1 MPLRALRSFES
12 SGGRVRPLGAHNAP
26 PRRETV
32 RRAASIG
39 SVAMSALELGLSNRR
54 VVNVTAD
61 LSPPHLA
68 PTVVL
73 STPDMIRLMEE
84 TCTAAIQ
91 PLIEA
96 DDQTSVGTHVNVS
109 HEAAA
114 ADGEEVEVSCE
125 LIEVDRRRLTF
136 LVEARVGDRIIGR
149 GTHHRHIIDRS
160 RFAR

>member
-1 MPLRALRSFES
+1 MS
-12 SGGRVRPLGAHNAP
+12 S
-26 PRRETV
+26 
-32 RRAASIG
+32 
-39 SVAMSALELGLSNRR
+39 LELGLT
-54 VVNVTAD
+54 NVRSVIVTED

-68 PTVVL
+68 PMIVL
-73 STPDMIRLMEE
+73 STPNMILLMEE
-84 TCTAAIQ
+84 TCTSAIQ

-114 ADGEEVEVSCE
+114 TGGEEVEVSCE

-149 GTHHRHIIDRS
+149 GTHQRHIIDRS

>member
-1 MPLRALRSFES
+1 M
-12 SGGRVRPLGAHNAP
+12 AP
-26 PRRETV
+26 
-32 RRAASIG
+32 
-39 SVAMSALELGLSNRR
+39 LELGLT
-54 VVNVTAD
+54 NVRTVTVTPD

-73 STPDMIRLMEE
+73 STPNMILLMEE
-84 TCTAAIQ
+84 TSTWAIQ
-91 PLIEA
+91 PLIEG
-96 DDQTSVGTHVNVS
+96 DGLTSVGTHVNVS

-114 ADGEEVEVSCE
+114 RGGEEVEVSCE

-149 GTHHRHIIDRS
+149 GTHQRHIIDRS

>member
-1 MPLRALRSFES
+1 
-12 SGGRVRPLGAHNAP
+12 
-26 PRRETV
+26 
-32 RRAASIG
+32 
-39 SVAMSALELGLSNRR
+39 MSAPLELGLVNRR
-54 VVNVTAD
+54 TVTVTAD

-68 PTVVL
+68 PIVVL

-91 PLIEA
+91 PMIEA
-96 DDQTSVGTHVNVS
+96 ADQTSVGVHVNVS

-114 ADGEEVEVSCE
+114 AGGEDVEVACE

-149 GTHHRHIIDRS
+149 GTHQRHVIDRS
-160 RFAR
+160 RFAGGAGGSTESTELVDVEPE